1 MVLSGCG
8 QSCAEM
14 PVAFVIPCLNE
25 EGYLAAA
32 AASLGFGECAAV
44 KADDDILL
52 ILVDNGSTDGTP
64 ALMDAIA
71 AASRPGSVHV
81 VCEPE
86 RGFVP
91 PRRRGVTLA
100 AEIAGEQRIPA
111 DRLLILQADAD
122 TIYWPDY
129 ARWMWERLEG
139 RRGLLLEGALRRS
152 EDFDGAHARFRALE
166 RLVDDELERELID
179 DADDVVVDDKACG
192 YLLADYL
199 AWGGHFREY
208 DGDGSEIHV
217 ETTRLFIRAHLRHG
231 VEKLRVNPAQAT
243 ASRRRI
249 VEDPALHFATKGF
262 PREAAWIARWRER
275 HPARRSVD
283 EFAHDPDH
291 PEVREACFY
300 RRAHEIALFELLPRL
315 VVRAARPGPSGDAG
329 DGVGRLLSLLP
340 DFSANELA
348 AAPALAITAVLDAI
362 ESHPEAFQ

>member
-1 MVLSGCG
+1 
-8 QSCAEM
+8 M

-25 EGYLAAA
+25 EHYLASA
-32 AASLGFGECAAV
+32 AASLGFGEGAPPAAEDV
-44 KADDDILL
+44 HL
-52 ILVDNGSTDGTP
+52 ILVDNGSTDGTL

-81 VCEPE
+81 VCEPK

-91 PRRRGVTLA
+91 PRRRGVTVA
-100 AEIAGEQRIPA
+100 AELAEEKGISA

-122 TIYWPDY
+122 TVYWPHY
-129 ARWMWERLEG
+129 AQWMWDRLGG

-152 EDFDGAHARFRALE
+152 EDFDVAHPQYRALE
-166 RLVDDELERELID
+166 RLVDDQLEGEAVD

-192 YLLADYL
+192 YLLSDYL

-208 DGDGSEIHV
+208 DAGGSEIHA

-249 VEDPALHFATKGF
+249 VEDPALHFATNGF

-275 HPARRSVD
+275 HPAIRSVD
-283 EFAHDPDH
+283 EFAHDCDH
-291 PEVREACFY
+291 PEVLEARFY
-300 RRAHEIALFELLPRL
+300 RRAHEVALFELLPWM
-315 VVRAARPGPSGDAG
+315 VARAARPGLGRGGERID
-329 DGVGRLLSLLP
+329 RLLSLLP
-340 DFSANELA
+340 EFSASELA
-348 AAPALAITAVLDAI
+348 ASPGAAISAVLGLI
-362 ESHPEAFQ
+362 ETHPAAFE